1 MQKTNVKNELL
12 NISDYYRS
20 LDKKEKAKLL
30 NYLMR
35 VFDFKYATLNTKL
48 NGHREFNRRDAE
60 VINKVI
66 VHELWKQDR
75 LNSSCHHRE

>member
-1 MQKTNVKNELL
+1 MQKNNVKNEVL

-60 VINKVI
+60 VINKFI

-75 LNSSCHHRE
+75 

>member
-1 MQKTNVKNELL
+1 MQKNNVKNEVL

-35 VFDFKYATLNTKL
+35 VFDFKYATLTTKL

-75 LNSSCHHRE
+75 

>member
-1 MQKTNVKNELL
+1 
-12 NISDYYRS
+12 
-20 LDKKEKAKLL
+20 
-30 NYLMR
+30 MR

-75 LNSSCHHRE
+75 

>member
-1 MQKTNVKNELL
+1 MQKNNVKNEVL

-20 LDKKEKAKLL
+20 LDKKEKDKLL

-35 VFDFKYATLNTKL
+35 VFDFKYTTLNTKL

-75 LNSSCHHRE
+75 

>member
-1 MQKTNVKNELL
+1 MQKNNVKNEVL

-35 VFDFKYATLNTKL
+35 VFDFKYATLNTK
-48 NGHREFNRRDAE
+48 
-60 VINKVI
+60 
-66 VHELWKQDR
+66 
-75 LNSSCHHRE
+75 